1 MAIKGLPGSPSIAT
15 RGLEGP
21 FGAERAHAGPVS
33 WLVSLLPQAAPVVNC
48 KDGSPRCAASSRMD
62 TMPITST
69 LKNGLQVTL
78 RELRP
83 DDRDRIAKA
92 VRGLDAQSVYTR
104 LFAHRKELT
113 EAGLDRIM
121 RVDPDR
127 EVVLVTTTGAGAD
140 EAIIGAGRYIVTSD
154 APARK
159 AEIAFTVEED
169 YQGQGIAGRLLQA
182 LAAVA
187 RDRGIAV
194 FEADVLAENPS
205 MLRVFERTGWPL
217 RRRSEG
223 GVVHLELALT

>member
-1 MAIKGLPGSPSIAT
+1 M
-15 RGLEGP
+15 
-21 FGAERAHAGPVS
+21 
-33 WLVSLLPQAAPVVNC
+33 NC
-48 KDGSPRCAASSRMD
+48 KDVSSHGAASSRMG
-62 TMPITST
+62 TVPVTST

-83 DDRDRIAKA
+83 DDRGRIAKA

-113 EAGLDRIM
+113 DAGLDRIM
-121 RVDPDR
+121 HVDPQR
-127 EVVLVTTTGAGAD
+127 EVVMVTTTGAGAD
-140 EAIIGAGRYIVTSD
+140 EAVIGAGRYVVTAE
-154 APARK
+154 APVRK

-169 YQGQGIAGRLLQA
+169 YQGQGIAGLLLRA
-182 LAAVA
+182 LATVA

-194 FEADVLAENPS
+194 FEADVLSENPS
-205 MLRVFERTGWPL
+205 MLRVFQRTGWPL